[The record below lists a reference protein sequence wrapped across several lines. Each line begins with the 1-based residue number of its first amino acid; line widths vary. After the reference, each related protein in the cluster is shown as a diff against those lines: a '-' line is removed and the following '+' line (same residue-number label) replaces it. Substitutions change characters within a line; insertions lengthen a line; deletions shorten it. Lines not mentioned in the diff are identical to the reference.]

1 MQVVHNSGFRMKYVR
16 KIAGNGRCKTD
27 VFRDEM
33 MFHLKN
39 SEVVLKIF
47 ISIILIFMASFVQ
60 AQTRRSCCET
70 ATTQFANFASDASFT
85 AAHLAPKPLVFMPQ
99 SGSFIQVKTADGRNA
114 RVFEVKAARDTKNF
128 ILMIHEWWGLNDYI
142 QREAES
148 LQKELGDA
156 TVLAVDMYDD
166 NVATTPEQAGAYLK
180 AVDEKRARAIITGV
194 LNSLPA
200 DARIGT
206 IGWCF
211 GGGWSMQAAL
221 MAEQRAKACV
231 IYYGMPEMD
240 GEKLAPLASP
250 VLGIFG
256 KKDPWISPKVV
267 ADFQS
272 AMKKA
277 KKNLTV
283 KSYDAEH
290 AFANP
295 SNPKHNAKA
304 AADAHKRAL
313 RFFKKNLMNG

>member
-1 MQVVHNSGFRMKYVR
+1 
-16 KIAGNGRCKTD
+16 
-27 VFRDEM
+27 M
-33 MFHLKN
+33 MLHPEN
-39 SEVVLKIF
+39 IEVVLKI
-47 ISIILIFMASFVQ
+47 LIPVMLMFMTSLVL
-60 AQTRRSCCET
+60 AQSRRSCCET
-70 ATTQFANFASDASFT
+70 ATSQFASFTSDARFT
-85 AAHLAPKPLVFMPQ
+85 AAHLAPEPLSFTPQ
-99 SGSFIQVKTADGRNA
+99 TGSFISIKTLDGKDA
-114 RVFEVKAARDTKNF
+114 RVFEVKAARDTRNF
-128 ILMIHEWWGLNDYI
+128 VLMIHEWWGLNDYI
-142 QREAES
+142 RREAEN

-156 TVLAVDMYDD
+156 TVLAVDMYDG
-166 NVATTPEQAGAYLK
+166 NVATTPEQAGAYMK
-180 AVDEKRARAIITGV
+180 AVDEKRARAIISGV

-211 GGGWSMQAAL
+211 GGGWSMQTTL

-240 GEKLAPLASP
+240 GEKLSALAAP

-256 KKDPWISPKVV
+256 KKDQWISPKVV

-304 AADAHKRAL
+304 AADSHKRAL
-313 RFFKKNLMNG
+313 AFFKKNLLHG